1 MALKINDKDPV
12 KQAMADAKLKAAI
25 IDNCPVELDGYATII
40 RYAQV
45 ILELQAK
52 LEISEAKSLLLETEK
67 IINK

>member
-1 MALKINDKDPV
+1 MALKINDKDSV
-12 KQAMADAKLKAAI
+12 KQAMADAKLKAAV

-52 LEISEAKSLLLETEK
+52 LETATVQPLEGLRVV
-67 IINK
+67 